1 MKPHWIIECINKDS
15 ISTSKGTYFLET
27 HVETRNNYTFWV
39 HCFCHHLLSEPT
51 REPTYKHLLA
61 TAIKDRSLPSF
72 LSLFFPSWQA
82 SKEKIKHFQAFY
94 TQKEAHQSPVNSYS
108 QVILPS
114 AAHLCKYPQ
123 PLPISSAPLLPPH
136 PDEVQLVHLA
146 SFTPFK

>member
-1 MKPHWIIECINKDS
+1 MTPHWIIECINKDG
-15 ISTSKGTYFLET
+15 INTSKGTCFLET

-39 HCFCHHLLSEPT
+39 HCFCHHLLSEPM
-51 REPTYKHLLA
+51 REPTYKHPVGHSH
-61 TAIKDRSLPSF
+61 KGQGPSQFSVSVLP
-72 LSLFFPSWQA
+72 LWQA

-94 TQKEAHQSPVNSYS
+94 TQKEAHQSPVNSSS

-123 PLPISSAPLLPPH
+123 PLPTSSAPLLPPH